1 MTSLAT
7 PAVSRTPT
15 LPAAGPEA
23 LPAPVQLPA
32 TDRISLGDIARAHG
46 VRFLLATFV
55 DMTGK
60 PCAKLVPVEAAD
72 ELEAGAMGFAGYAAG
87 LIGQKPQ
94 DADLIAVPDLASFT
108 PVPFI
113 KEGLAIIHCDPHV
126 NGKPWPYAPRV
137 ILKNTLARLAGQGM
151 QAKIGAEVEYFLVNK
166 NDDGTLST
174 ADGRDDS
181 PRPCYDA
188 RGVTRM
194 YDHLTSISEAMN
206 GLGWG
211 NYANDHEDAA
221 GQFEQNF
228 NYADALTTADRVVSL
243 RYILNILAEQ
253 RGMTATFMPKPF
265 TDRTGT
271 GLHFHLSLW
280 SGAEALFPG
289 DDGTVNTEGTDG
301 RGLGLSGLAYSFI
314 GGILEHA
321 PALQAFLAPTV
332 NSYKR
337 SGATTSSS
345 GATWSPRK
353 ASFGGNDRTH
363 MIRVPDNKRIELRSG
378 DGSANPYLAIATAI
392 SAGLDGVEKAADPGQ
407 PSGPGESRPDA
418 HLLPATLLHAVEA
431 LRRDPVILASL
442 SGDEEIGRYY
452 ADAKEEEFL
461 SWHNQVSDWEIRT
474 YLTSI

>member
-1 MTSLAT
+1 MTNVATTQLAAEQSAPAEDGNFSLA
-7 PAVSRTPT
+7 
-15 LPAAGPEA
+15 
-23 LPAPVQLPA
+23 
-32 TDRISLGDIARAHG
+32 DIAKAHD
-46 VRFLLATFV
+46 VRFILATFV

-72 ELEAGAMGFAGYAAG
+72 ELQSGAMGFAGYAAG
-87 LIGQKPQ
+87 LVGQKPQ
-94 DADLIAVPDLASFT
+94 DPDLIAIPDLDSFT

-113 KEGLAIIHCDPHV
+113 REGLAIVHCDPHV
-126 NGKPWPYAPRV
+126 NGKPWPFAPRV
-137 ILKNTLARLAGQGM
+137 ILKNTLARLAKAGM
-151 QAKIGAEVEYFLVNK
+151 EAKVGAEVEYFLVNK
-166 NDDGTLST
+166 NADGTLST
-174 ADGRDDS
+174 ADDRDDS

-194 YDHLTSISEAMN
+194 YDHLTSVSEAIN

-228 NYADALTTADRVVSL
+228 AYADALVTADRVITL

-265 TDRTGT
+265 SDRTGT

-280 SGAEALFPG
+280 DGASPLFPS
-289 DDGTVNTEGTDG
+289 DDDT
-301 RGLGLSGLAYSFI
+301 RGLGLSELAYSFI
-314 GGILEHA
+314 GGLLEHA

-392 SAGLDGVEKAADPGQ
+392 EAGLDGVEQNTDPGL
-407 PSGPGESRPDA
+407 PSGPGESLPTA
-418 HLLPATLLHAVEA
+418 HRLPATLLHAVEA

-442 SGDEEIGRYY
+442 SGDRTIGEYY

-461 SWHNQVSDWEIRT
+461 NWHNQVSDWEIRT